1 MNRSLREEKK
11 DSNCNFHLTVYGW
24 NACVYFYIPVFRCVR
39 RNDIG
44 NEANVRFDPCS
55 SRNCSTSTY
64 TPYFRLCWFKYYDRF
79 NCHIWARFVY
89 WEIGFY
95 DAGSTDTTF
104 YILTVYFGAVGI
116 RKMGDALKVGLLQI

>member
-1 MNRSLREEKK
+1 MNRSLRRKRR

-39 RNDIG
+39 CNDIG

-55 SRNCSTSTY
+55 SRNCTLSTY

-79 NCHIWARFVY
+79 NCNIWADSF
-89 WEIGFY
+89 IGRL
-95 DAGSTDTTF
+95 ASTMQGSTDTTF